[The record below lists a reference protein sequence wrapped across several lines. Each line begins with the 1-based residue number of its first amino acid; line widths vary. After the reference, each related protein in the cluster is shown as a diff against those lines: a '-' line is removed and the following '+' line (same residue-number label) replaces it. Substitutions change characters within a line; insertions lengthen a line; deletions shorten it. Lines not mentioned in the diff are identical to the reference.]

1 LEPLIVNIAFNNTFA
16 KKAGLLY
23 LYYKLRLYSSTR
35 GGSIV
40 GFKFTR
46 SERYG
51 NFKELKKLGWVTEDR
66 FISYRKTVSKYTFL
80 TISTKITENDLA
92 KLNNFKGFLIAA
104 TESYVLHRNN
114 KIQSGRAKKIRNGEF
129 INRDWDKMGNT
140 QNEKFWLKTKK
151 IAVDEEPG
159 IIGRVYTGM
168 IAEMMGISL
177 RTITRWRNS
186 SPNKYKTVWYRP
198 ENVPFSGRNQE
209 MYFKAGTKYYTVDQ
223 TIVSTVPVFANSKL
237 SVPHSIT
244 SQKM

>member
-1 LEPLIVNIAFNNTFA
+1 MEPLIVNIAFNNIFA

-66 FISYRKTVSKYTFL
+66 FISYRKTIQKYTFL

-92 KLNNFKGFLIAA
+92 KLNNFKGFLIAS

-114 KIQSGRAKKIRNGEF
+114 KIQSGRAKKIRYGEF
-129 INRDWDKMGNT
+129 INRDWDKMGKT

-151 IAVDEEPG
+151 IVIEEKLG
-159 IIGRVYTGM
+159 IIGRVYTS
-168 IAEMMGISL
+168 IISQMMGISL
-177 RTITRWRNS
+177 RTITRWRYNS
-186 SPNKYKTVWYRP
+186 TNKYKTILLKPNKVLYG
-198 ENVPFSGRNQE
+198 GRNIE
-209 MYFKAGTKYYTVDQ
+209 MYFKIGDNFFTVDQ
-223 TIVSTVPVFANSKL
+223 TIFSSIKVFNIQHKYDSK
-237 SVPHSIT
+237 
-244 SQKM
+244 